1 MTWALIAL
9 LAAYSGWLHFRLWRF
24 ARDLRRLD
32 AMHHEAGNHAI
43 RRHGRDR
50 WRSRETM
57 MALEIIARWTE
68 TPIDV
73 PDLVKGPPD
82 DPDSG

>member
-1 MTWALIAL
+1 MTWALIGL
-9 LAAYSGWLHFRLWRF
+9 LAAYSGWLHFRLWKL

-43 RRHGRDR
+43 RRHGRDI
-50 WRSRETM
+50 WRRRQIVEC
-57 MALEIIARWTE
+57 LEVIVNWTE
-68 TPIDV
+68 TPVDV
-73 PDLVKGPPD
+73 PDLVNGPPD